1 MDLSLN
7 IRGADG
13 TIPLRMTQRIVL
25 VEDDG
30 DIAEILRVNLARE
43 GYTLDVFTRGD
54 SALAAVRSL
63 PPDLVLLDLMLPGL
77 DGLELCRMLKR
88 DAKTSAVPLIML
100 TAKGTETDRIV
111 GLELGADD
119 YIAKP
124 FSPREVILRIKSVLR
139 RKTDDQKNG
148 DVLRAGQIEISLG
161 SHSLRV
167 AGEEVPL
174 TATEFKLLQFLMQRA
189 GRVQT
194 RNVLL
199 TEVWAYSEGVDS
211 RTVDTHV
218 RRLRRKL
225 GADADRIETLVGV
238 GYRFRP

>member
-1 MDLSLN
+1 
-7 IRGADG
+7 
-13 TIPLRMTQRIVL
+13 MTQRIVL

-43 GYTLDVFTRGD
+43 GYSLDVFTRGD

-139 RKTDDQKNG
+139 RKTDDENNG

-174 TATEFKLLQFLMQRA
+174 TATEFKLLHFLMQRA

-225 GADADRIETLVGV
+225 GVDADRIETLVGV

>member
-1 MDLSLN
+1 MSE
-7 IRGADG
+7 
-13 TIPLRMTQRIVL
+13 RILL
-25 VEDDG
+25 VEDDP
-30 DIAEILRVNLARE
+30 DIAEILRVNLTRE
-43 GYTLDVFTRGD
+43 GFGLDVFTRGD
-54 SALAAVRSL
+54 SALAAIRSL
-63 PPDLVLLDLMLPGL
+63 PPDLILLDLMLPGL

-88 DAKTSAVPLIML
+88 EPRTAAVPLIML

-124 FSPREVILRIKSVLR
+124 FSPREVVLRIKSVLR
-139 RKTDDQKNG
+139 RSGTELPAG
-148 DVLRAGQIEISLG
+148 EVLRAGKITLDLG
-161 SHSLRV
+161 SHTLEV
-167 AGEEVPL
+167 DGEPALL
-174 TATEFKLLQFLMQRA
+174 TATEFKLLQFLMERA
-189 GRVQT
+189 GRVQS
-194 RNVLL
+194 RAVLL

-225 GADADRIETLVGV
+225 AVEADRIETLVGV

>member
-1 MDLSLN
+1 MDLQQN
-7 IRGADG
+7 GQVAGD
-13 TIPLRMTQRIVL
+13 TIQPRMTQRIVL
-25 VEDDG
+25 VEDDS

-43 GYTLDVFTRGD
+43 GFTLDVFTRGD
-54 SALAAVRSL
+54 SALAAIRSL

-88 DAKTSAVPLIML
+88 DPKTSAVPLIML

-139 RKTDDQKNG
+139 RQADEEKTG
-148 DVLRAGQIEISLG
+148 DVLRAGKIEMSLG
-161 SHSLRV
+161 SHTLKV
-167 AGEEVPL
+167 EGDEVPL

-194 RNVLL
+194 RMVLL

-225 GADADRIETLVGV
+225 GVDADRIETLVGV